1 MADADNA
8 KTNLTLKQRFLNELR
23 EYVIISIYLWICLSA
38 ILWYKASVLQAE
50 QVAFLPLGIAA
61 VKALICA
68 KFILIGKAAKVGTRL
83 TSGTVVQKIMWKS
96 LAFFVL
102 LIVLTIIEELILGV
116 FHGETAA
123 KALDHFLSRSWLQTL
138 APAVLILLVLIP
150 MISFEEIDRA
160 MGEGKLR
167 QTLFGRTR
175 GGSIQE

>member
-1 MADADNA
+1 MAEADNA
-8 KTNLTLKQRFLNELR
+8 NTTLTLKQRFLKELR

-38 ILWYKASVLQAE
+38 ILWYKASILQAE

-68 KFILIGKAAKVGTRL
+68 KFILIGKAAKLGTRL
-83 TSGTVVQKIMWKS
+83 TSGTVVHKIMWKS

-102 LIVLTIIEELILGV
+102 LIVFTIIEELILGV
-116 FHGETAA
+116 IHGETAA
-123 KALDHFLSRSWLQTL
+123 KALDHFLSRSWLQTV

-150 MISFEEIDRA
+150 MISFEEIDKA

-167 QTLFGRTR
+167 QTLFGRSE
-175 GGSIQE
+175 GG